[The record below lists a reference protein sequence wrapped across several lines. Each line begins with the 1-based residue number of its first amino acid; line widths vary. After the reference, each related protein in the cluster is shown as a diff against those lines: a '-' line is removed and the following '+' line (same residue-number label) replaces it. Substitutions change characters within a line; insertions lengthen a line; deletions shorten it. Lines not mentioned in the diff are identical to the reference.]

1 MPGVNI
7 AKVTP
12 FDSSYLP
19 SKNKNS
25 SNYHYQERFSALTL
39 ATTYKLKESIVS
51 SSSYYSKTDTNSR
64 NYINYSK
71 TQPSHI
77 KSAMKTSVGSSYG
90 TRNKE
95 NVKFDILNRLRC

>member
-1 MPGVNI
+1 MPGLNI

-19 SKNKNS
+19 STNKNS
-25 SNYHYQERFSALTL
+25 SNYHNQERFSALTL

-51 SSSYYSKTDTNSR
+51 SSSYYSKTDSNSR
-64 NYINYSK
+64 NNINYFK

-77 KSAMKTSVGSSYG
+77 KSAMKSSAGSSYC